1 MIYKNTIVLFFLF
14 FSLNVYPQSAEYNR
28 QVKKIFPIS
37 NAATVDITN
46 KYGMVQVMTWDKDSV
61 SFTIDIHIEAKDK
74 KRLEELKKD
83 IDFDFNSGQY
93 FLMARTIIG
102 DGKGNFI
109 RDIVDIASTYF
120 TTSTKVTIDYTVIIP
135 DYSPIKIENKFGDVY
150 IDDLNG
156 NLNLDLSYGEL
167 KANRLNGKTEI
178 KLSSGDA
185 DIHDIRDGQVTV
197 SYSDIRIRTTDKL
210 FIESRSSNVTVDKAF
225 DLRIDSRRDKVFLG
239 EIVALTGESYFTDFK
254 ISSLINRLTYRLQ
267 YGNLLL
273 ENIRKSFTYMNLSSE
288 FTDVELVFERPL
300 DFKVEL
306 TYHQDVRFIY
316 PQNYATLR
324 STIVNA
330 DEKQM
335 VTTGNFGAG
344 SSASK
349 VVITASR
356 KCDLIIS
363 AR

>member
-1 MIYKNTIVLFFLF
+1 MIYKETIVLFFLF
-14 FSLNVYPQSAEYNR
+14 FSLTLYPQDAEYNR
-28 QVKKIFPIS
+28 QVKKVFQIS
-37 NAATVDITN
+37 NAVTVDVTN

-74 KRLEELKKD
+74 RRLEKLKKD

-93 FLMARTIIG
+93 FLIARTIIG
-102 DGKGNFI
+102 NGNRNIFQKV
-109 RDIVDIASTYF
+109 VDIASTYF
-120 TTSTKVTIDYTVIIP
+120 ATSTKVTIDYIVIIP
-135 DYSPIKIENKFGDVY
+135 DYSPVKIENKFGDVY

-185 DIHDIRDGQVTV
+185 DIHDIRDGQVAV
-197 SYSDIRIRTTDKL
+197 SYSDIRIRETDKL
-210 FIESRSSNVTVDKAF
+210 FVESRSSNVTIDKAF
-225 DLRIDSRRDKVFLG
+225 DLRVDSRYDKVFLG

-254 ISSLINRLTYRLQ
+254 INSLNNRLTYRLR

-273 ENIRKSFTYMNLSSE
+273 ENIRRSFTYVNLSSDL
-288 FTDVELVFERPL
+288 TDIELVFERPMG
-300 DFKVEL
+300 FIFEL
-306 TYHQDVRFIY
+306 THHQDIRFMY
-316 PQNYATLR
+316 PQNYAKLR

-335 VTTGNFGAG
+335 VTTGNFGSG

-363 AR
+363 TK